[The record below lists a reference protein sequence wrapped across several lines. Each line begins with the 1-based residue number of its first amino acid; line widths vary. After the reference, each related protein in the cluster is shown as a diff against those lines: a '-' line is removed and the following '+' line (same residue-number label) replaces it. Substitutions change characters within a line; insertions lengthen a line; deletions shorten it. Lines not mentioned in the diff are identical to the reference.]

1 MTPLYTQMHAFA
13 RKACIPFALT
23 IAFGRPLVHFFAK
36 LTYAAGVAA
45 GAAAGVAA
53 GVVAGAGLVTGALVA
68 AGFSV
73 GSGVA

>member
-53 GVVAGAGLVTGALVA
+53 GAGLVTGALVA